1 MSGVSRH
8 VRALLWGVSGALC
21 ALALPV
27 GAADISQARE
37 VAPPPGDRGEL
48 LYEVPIA
55 PGVPSKGLAP
65 LPTASAAS
73 GAKAQPPRREARDT
87 TPAPALGAATS
98 RQAVKPETPVSAPAR
113 RLEKAPGAASAG
125 AARTDRAP
133 GTALRVKEGQAR
145 STVRD
150 GREAGVSRETP
161 PVAAQRA
168 KAKPVAAAPASRAMK
183 SEKVEKAEKAEKTRG
198 HAKAPA
204 KKLAEAAQ
212 PSRQTSRAQAQP
224 QRSSASVKAGARQG
238 HARASK
244 AIVAKQATSSKR
256 ATSPDRA
263 AAKAVRHTPAT
274 STAKTALK
282 AASKAAPKV
291 SAKTRAKTPAKA
303 PAKGAPKAARHAA
316 KVATQVTSRPA
327 PPTPSRSVK
336 SKKPVPQKSPRAP
349 SR

>member
-1 MSGVSRH
+1 MSCVSRH

-55 PGVPSKGLAP
+55 PGGPSKGLAP

-73 GAKAQPPRREARDT
+73 GAKAQPRREAHDT
-87 TPAPALGAATS
+87 TPAPALGAAIS

-150 GREAGVSRETP
+150 GREVGVSRETP
-161 PVAAQRA
+161 PVAAQRT

-183 SEKVEKAEKAEKTRG
+183 SEKVEKAEKTRG

-282 AASKAAPKV
+282 TASKAAPKV
-291 SAKTRAKTPAKA
+291 SAKTRTKTPAKA